1 MPRKNKFLCIG
12 HSFLP
17 PSLAKPINPVKVL
30 AGEGCAA
37 GAHEGQKDKVKTE
50 ATESTDTLYF
60 FHPQDGALWVL
71 RASVATIIFLLTHFQ
86 D

>member
-1 MPRKNKFLCIG
+1 M
-12 HSFLP
+12 
-17 PSLAKPINPVKVL
+17 AKPINPLKVL

-60 FHPQDGALWVL
+60 YPQDGASWVL
-71 RASVATIIFLLTHFQ
+71 CASVATIIFLLTRFQ